1 MFQPIDSAK
10 STLHTAAAGKPTVS
24 TQQQR
29 NMPLSS
35 TRIVDTMPSSK
46 KETAIVTQSSNVVK
60 TQNKETVAK
69 PAAKEAAVN
78 VEKKSEKEAT
88 ASSAS
93 SNNNNNNENKT
104 GK

>member
-1 MFQPIDSAK
+1 
-10 STLHTAAAGKPTVS
+10 
-24 TQQQR
+24 
-29 NMPLSS
+29 
-35 TRIVDTMPSSK
+35 MPSSK